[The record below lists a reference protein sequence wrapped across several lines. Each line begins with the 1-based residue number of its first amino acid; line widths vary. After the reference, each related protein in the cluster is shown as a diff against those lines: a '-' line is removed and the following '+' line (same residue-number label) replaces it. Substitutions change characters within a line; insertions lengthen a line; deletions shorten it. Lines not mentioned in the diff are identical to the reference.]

1 MNQNEKQVKYKQEET
16 DDLQLQ
22 ISQKSE
28 QN

>member
-1 MNQNEKQVKYKQEET
+1 MNQNKKQVKYKQEET
-16 DDLQLQ
+16 DDFQLQ

>member
-1 MNQNEKQVKYKQEET
+1 MNQNKKQVKYKQEET